1 MALWVTLLANG
12 SPEYAMYRAA
22 NSANMAAKDKE
33 PGVRP
38 LAPGTIWMRLWGRC
52 HLDADMRLLA
62 RDACG
67 NQQTG
72 AGLRAGIEGC
82 IHSLHAI
89 WPEFAGWTSDRGTAA
104 PPSPPQ
110 PNPAGLIPLTPP
122 PGTQEGMEDGTD
134 DEPLEEGNEDD
145 DPLAHASQSS

>member
-67 NQQTG
+67 NKQPG
-72 AGLRAGIEGC
+72 ADLRDGIKGC
-82 IHSLHAI
+82 IHTLI
-89 WPEFAGWTSDRGTAA
+89 LDN
-104 PPSPPQ
+104 PSY
-110 PNPAGLIPLTPP
+110 ADGL
-122 PGTQEGMEDGTD
+122 DGRRWALMGCD
-134 DEPLEEGNEDD
+134 GL
-145 DPLAHASQSS
+145 